1 MVGWIRMIVDNIDWL
16 IFSEKYKSVQQ
27 INNYVINYVTRFIKK
42 IMKKIYEKIYFIWIL
57 ILPYIGK
64 VYNH

>member
-1 MVGWIRMIVDNIDWL
+1 MVGWIRMIVDNLDWL

-42 IMKKIYEKIYFIWIL
+42 KLWRKFMKKYIFYEY
-57 ILPYIGK
+57 
-64 VYNH
+64 